1 MAASSNGQSQQA
13 PKTLVQ
19 LLGWLLKAFLQA
31 LPRQIVVGVIVG
43 GVMWLVH
50 TFLLVGVNEG
60 FNPTTNP
67 WLGSVLV
74 ISDQLIPGTLFWLFS
89 GILVGHLFR
98 GTLGNYLKGIG
109 QLPQICVDVGQ
120 QASQF
125 QSPFPWVGLAVA
137 IAFSTFLGNLLVS
150 IQIALFALAAVCD
163 PQHLLRLAAQLGWQ
177 DAHRLFRHQSSPA
190 LSQVMLQT
198 LLAGLMVGY
207 LIAAICFWFFGG
219 IPQLLFLGAIAIALV
234 LILRGNQPPST
245 QTLLLL
251 SLSLVGFYVAHGI
264 PVLADDC
271 GWQEA
276 GGSLDRWLASGPCV
290 ITTATLGFPAA
301 GGFWTGWILGNLP
314 SIPTVIYGTGTPD
327 DPFRDYPDANNPP
340 WKQGIYGTGTKEDPF
355 RDYPDVNNPPQTPGI
370 YGSGTP
376 DDPYRDYPD
385 ANNPP
390 WKQGIYGTG
399 TKEDPF
405 RDYPDVN
412 NPPQTPGIYGSGTP
426 DDPYRDYPDA
436 NNPPWKQGIYGTGT
450 REDPFRDYP
459 DAKNPPWQQNIT
471 GSGTRN
477 DPVRNVNIPP
487 GQNFP
492 ASPGQGPGV
501 PKQPGMPNAPFYNP
515 NSWVPV
521 NPDAPFDPRVNQWIG
536 SREVYSNDWEVTPDG
551 KFVTLKDNPLFVIPI
566 SQITGDSGDD
576 WATIFST
583 PVPSAD
589 HDQYV
594 EGIVDTA
601 LIIDSLEAL
610 TGDSEIRPLTRS
622 GWNQLSDA
630 DKQQTLQYIANLCG
644 HKLGVGPVQVDF
656 GSGLKDANGNMVHA
670 HFDPNTGRVV
680 FNTDSYMYKNPQ
692 QAIATIGHEVKHA
705 QQWDP
710 NNPMENP
717 TARHAAT
724 TNAQKYTGSD
734 TDPVIYAGQY
744 NENDAESFG
753 NRLGNALSKEAYK
766 KELASIKDVW
776 DQLKGGAE
784 QAPKNQP
791 PKSWVREK
799 TLMDFVS
806 KANPQQRQQIYNLV
820 KSGALKV
827 KDDWGREVW

>member
-1 MAASSNGQSQQA
+1 MAASSNGQSQRA

-74 ISDQLIPGTLFWLFS
+74 ISDQLVPGTLFWLFS

-150 IQIALFALAAVCD
+150 IQIALFALAAVCE

-177 DAHRLFRHQSSPA
+177 DAHRLFRHQSPPA
-190 LSQVMLQT
+190 LSQVTLQT

-234 LILRGNQPPST
+234 LIFRNNQPPST
-245 QTLLLL
+245 QTLILL

-340 WKQGIYGTGTKEDPF
+340 WKQGIYG
-355 RDYPDVNNPPQTPGI
+355 
-370 YGSGTP
+370 SGTP

-385 ANNPP
+385 
-390 WKQGIYGTG
+390 
-399 TKEDPF
+399 
-405 RDYPDVN
+405 V
-412 NPPQTPGIYGSGTP
+412 
-426 DDPYRDYPDA
+426 

-521 NPDAPFDPRVNQWIG
+521 DPRVNQWIG
-536 SREVYSNDWEVTPDG
+536 SREVYRNNWDVTPDG

-776 DQLKGGAE
+776 DQLKEGAE

>member
-74 ISDQLIPGTLFWLFS
+74 ISDQLVPGTLFWLFS

-98 GTLGNYLKGIG
+98 GTLGNYLQGIG

-150 IQIALFALAAVCD
+150 IQIALFALAAVCE

-177 DAHRLFRHQSSPA
+177 DAHRLFRHQSPPA
-190 LSQVMLQT
+190 LSQVTLQT

-234 LILRGNQPPST
+234 LILKGNQPPST
-245 QTLLLL
+245 QTLILL
-251 SLSLVGFYVAHGI
+251 SLSLVGFYAAHGI

-355 RDYPDVNNPPQTPGI
+355 RDYPDV
-370 YGSGTP
+370 
-376 DDPYRDYPD
+376 
-385 ANNPP
+385 
-390 WKQGIYGTG
+390 
-399 TKEDPF
+399 
-405 RDYPDVN
+405 
-412 NPPQTPGIYGSGTP
+412 
-426 DDPYRDYPDA
+426 
-436 NNPPWKQGIYGTGT
+436 
-450 REDPFRDYP
+450 
-459 DAKNPPWQQNIT
+459 KNPPWQQNIT

-521 NPDAPFDPRVNQWIG
+521 DPRVNQWIG
-536 SREVYSNDWEVTPDG
+536 SREVYRNNWDVTPDG

-776 DQLKGGAE
+776 DQLKEGAE

>member
-1 MAASSNGQSQQA
+1 MAAADRHIQRTPQ
-13 PKTLVQ
+13 TLGQ
-19 LLGWLLKAFLQA
+19 LLGWLLKGYLQA
-31 LPRQIVVGVIVG
+31 LPRQMMTGILICGAV
-43 GVMWLVH
+43 WFLH

-60 FNPTTNP
+60 FAAGGNP
-67 WLGSVLV
+67 WLNSVLV
-74 ISDQLIPGTLFWLFS
+74 LSSQVVPGTLFWIFG

-98 GTLGNYLKGIG
+98 GTLGKYLKGIG
-109 QLPQICVDVGQ
+109 QLPQICVDAVQEAG
-120 QASQF
+120 QF
-125 QSPFPWVGLAVA
+125 QSPLPWVGLALA
-137 IAFSTFLGNLLVS
+137 IAFSTFLGNLLIS
-150 IQIALFALAAVCD
+150 IQITLFALAAVCE
-163 PQHLLRLAAQLGWQ
+163 PQHILRLAGQLGWHDVQ
-177 DAHRLFRHQSSPA
+177 HLFRRGQSPQSLAPQD
-190 LSQVMLQT
+190 LTT
-198 LLAGLMVGY
+198 LLSGLTLGC
-207 LIAAICFWFFGG
+207 LIAAISFWFFGG
-219 IPQLLFLGAIAIALV
+219 VPQLVLLGAMAIALI
-234 LILRGNQPPST
+234 LIFRNNQIPPTPLSS
-245 QTLLLL
+245 LLLFGL
-251 SLSLVGFYVAHGI
+251 ISCGI
-264 PVLADDC
+264 ILALPVLADDG

-276 GGSLDRWLASGPCV
+276 GGRLDLWLKSPGAL
-290 ITTATLGFPAA
+290 TAIILGFPAA
-301 GGFWTGWILGNLP
+301 GGFWTGWILGTLP
-314 SIPTVIYGTGTPD
+314 SIPTTIYGTGTPE

-340 WKQGIYGTGTKEDPF
+340 WQQGIYGTGTREDPF

-390 WKQGIYGTG
+390 WQK
-399 TKEDPF
+399 
-405 RDYPDVN
+405 
-412 NPPQTPGIYGSGTP
+412 
-426 DDPYRDYPDA
+426 
-436 NNPPWKQGIYGTGT
+436 GIYGTGT

-459 DAKNPPWQQNIT
+459 DAKNPPWQQNII
-471 GSGTRN
+471 GSGTEH

-501 PKQPGMPNAPFYNP
+501 PKQPGMPNVPFYNP

-521 NPDAPFDPRVNQWIG
+521 NPDAPFDQRVNQWIG
-536 SREVYSNDWEVTPDG
+536 SREVYRNDWEVTPDG

-583 PVPSAD
+583 PIPTAD

-601 LIIDSLEAL
+601 LVIDSLEAL
-610 TGDSEIRPLTRS
+610 TGDSEIRPLTRT

-670 HFDPNTGRVV
+670 HFDPSTGRVV
-680 FNTDSYMYKNPQ
+680 FNTDSQLYQNPQ
-692 QAIATIGHEVKHA
+692 SAIATIGHEVKHA

-710 NNPMENP
+710 NNPLENP

-724 TNAQKYTGSD
+724 TNAQKYTGPD

-766 KELASIKDVW
+766 KELESIKDVW

-806 KANPQQRQQIYNLV
+806 KANPQERQQIYNLV